1 MITFIILALIGW
13 VISFGLAI
21 SGMISSWRD
30 KIKSE
35 FYEAMGLFLLSI
47 PFGYVVGWAAV
58 VAFIKDAVIDKH
70 FDNDGPGQVKG

>member
-30 KIKSE
+30 KKKIA
-35 FYEAMGLFLLSI
+35 FYESISLFLISI
-47 PFGYVVGWAAV
+47 PFGLVIGWAAV

-70 FDNDGPGQVKG
+70 FE

>member
-13 VISFGLAI
+13 IISFGFAI
-21 SGMISSWRD
+21 SGMISSWRN

-35 FYEAMGLFLLSI
+35 FYEAMGLFLISI
-47 PFGYVVGWAAV
+47 PFGLIIGWAAV

-70 FDNDGPGQVKG
+70 FE

>member
-1 MITFIILALIGW
+1 MITLIILALIGW
-13 VISFGLAI
+13 VISFGFAL

-35 FYEAMGLFLLSI
+35 FYEAMGLFLISI
-47 PFGYVVGWAAV
+47 PFGLVIGWAAV

-70 FDNDGPGQVKG
+70 FE